1 MIHAANASS
10 LTGTS
15 AGGAGTATL
24 KDHGPLVKTILTQ
37 ELQLYYTKITEAVLS
52 ETEDLRNAGIESIAQ
67 DPGIQGL
74 LPYLVEFISDTV
86 LHLFF
91 LLLQM
96 LTITLHIG
104 HKEYQEL
111 ACHVDHDAAH
121 SVHPLQSRSLCRA
134 LCRIF
139 FIL

>member
-1 MIHAANASS
+1 MLHAANAASASS
-10 LTGTS
+10 LTGT
-15 AGGAGTATL
+15 GAAATL

-86 LHLFF
+86 L
-91 LLLQM
+91 LQ
-96 LTITLHIG
+96 LTSIC
-104 HKEYQEL
+104 Y
-111 ACHVDHDAAH
+111 
-121 SVHPLQSRSLCRA
+121 R
-134 LCRIF
+134 
-139 FIL
+139 